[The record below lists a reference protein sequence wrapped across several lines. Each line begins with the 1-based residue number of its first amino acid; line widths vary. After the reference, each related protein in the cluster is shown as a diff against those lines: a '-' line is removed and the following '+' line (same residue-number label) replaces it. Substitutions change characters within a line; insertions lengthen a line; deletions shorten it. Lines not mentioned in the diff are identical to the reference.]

1 VRFFIG
7 TSCGIVS
14 TMNIHYKSSDDAH
27 LRSMLVERLRPM
39 MAPDGTAGRYAHGH
53 QLFSYCSLDRE
64 RLRAIELPC
73 PLIGIMLRGRKE
85 VWLGDATHFFEP
97 GTVFV
102 LPARVPMDVVNIP
115 AGSTSSY
122 ESLLLEVPAL
132 PSGMAPLTGGEKTN
146 VRDGDRQ
153 FRVPLDADLV
163 HTLVHAATAIASE
176 ALGEAVKAVRLME
189 VLTLLRPITA
199 ARPLFEASLPDEV
212 AWLIGS
218 APSEDWT
225 VERVADR
232 LGLGAST
239 LRRRLAA
246 TGTSFRNVLRTE
258 RLRAGQTA
266 LAAGATSFA
275 AAEAAG
281 YASRSHFA
289 RRYRESFGQSP
300 SGRRRS

>member
-1 VRFFIG
+1 
-7 TSCGIVS
+7 
-14 TMNIHYKSSDDAH
+14 MNIHYKSSDDAH

-115 AGSTSSY
+115 AGPTSSY

-189 VLTLLRPITA
+189 VLTVLRPITA

>member
-1 VRFFIG
+1 
-7 TSCGIVS
+7 
-14 TMNIHYKSSDDAH
+14 
-27 LRSMLVERLRPM
+27 M

-85 VWLGDATHFFEP
+85 VWLGDTTHFFEP

-115 AGSTSSY
+115 AGPTSSY

-132 PSGMAPLTGGEKTN
+132 PSGMAPLTGGEKTS

-176 ALGEAVKAVRLME
+176 TLGHAVKAVRLME
-189 VLTLLRPITA
+189 VLTLLRPIPA

-218 APSEDWT
+218 APSDDWT

>member
-1 VRFFIG
+1 
-7 TSCGIVS
+7 
-14 TMNIHYKSSDDAH
+14 MNIHYKTSDDAQ
-27 LRSMLVERLRPM
+27 LRAMLVERLRPM
-39 MAPDGTAGRYAHGH
+39 MAPNGTAGRYPHGD

-64 RLRAIELPC
+64 RLKAIELPS
-73 PLIGIMLRGRKE
+73 PLIGIILKGRKE
-85 VWLGDATHFFEP
+85 VWLGDTTHLFEP

-115 AGSTSSY
+115 AGASAAY

-132 PSGMAPLTGGEKTN
+132 PAGIAPLTGEEKSKT
-146 VRDGDRQ
+146 RDADRQ
-153 FRVPLDADLV
+153 FRVPLDPDLV
-163 HTLVHAATAIASE
+163 HTLIHAATTIASE
-176 ALGEAVKAVRLME
+176 TLSEAVKTVRLTE
-189 VLTLLRPITA
+189 VLTLLRPIA
-199 ARPLFEASLPDEV
+199 SARPLFEAGLAEEV

-218 APSEDWT
+218 APSEPWT
-225 VERVADR
+225 VEGVADR

-246 TGTSFRNVLRTE
+246 AGTSFRSLLRAE

-266 LAAGATSFA
+266 LASGASSYA

-300 SGRRRS
+300 SGRRVS

>member
-1 VRFFIG
+1 
-7 TSCGIVS
+7 
-14 TMNIHYKSSDDAH
+14 MNIHYKSSDDAH

-53 QLFSYCSLDRE
+53 RLFSYCSIDRE
-64 RLRAIELPC
+64 RFKAIELPC
-73 PLIGIMLRGRKE
+73 PLVGIMLRGRKE
-85 VWLGDATHFFEP
+85 VWLGDTTHFFEP

-132 PSGMAPLTGGEKTN
+132 PAGMAPLTRGEKAST
-146 VRDGDRQ
+146 RDGDRQ

-189 VLTLLRPITA
+189 VLTLLRPIVA

-258 RLRAGQTA
+258 RLRAGHTA
-266 LAAGATSFA
+266 LAAGASSFA

-289 RRYRESFGQSP
+289 RRYRERFGQSP
-300 SGRRRS
+300 SGRPS